1 MRTFQ
6 MIGIILPLFFISINM
21 VHASSYSTTS
31 ELTLLPST
39 EMDYPNGNMNT
50 IEIQFSNSYQA
61 STGSFYVNG
70 AFKNV
75 GDRVLENAK
84 VIGYFYDEN
93 KKMIGVTDCCNTD
106 PDTIEPEKTARFE
119 SFATENTMAGVP
131 KYYKLSFEWDEPET
145 NTIDP
150 ASNVGSDRISDSNSN
165 TEDDVTCGDVIK
177 FDITL
182 TSNLYCDSDGLII
195 GSDDITVN
203 LNGYTISGPG
213 EKSSK
218 VGIMLRQNSEI
229 QIFGNGTITNFQA
242 GILNSESE
250 NIKII
255 NITLTGNEIGIFN
268 TGSSKTE
275 INNNS
280 FNSNSVGIAGHS
292 SDNFNIIRNNFN
304 SNDLAGITFVNSGE
318 STINSNTVTGSV
330 NGIFFDGQ
338 STENEINANNA
349 FENRGVDLN
358 NGNGLPTNINSNV
371 FSDNNCNTSVPDGLC
386 LGNTD

>member
-1 MRTFQ
+1 

-21 VHASSYSTTS
+21 VYASSDSTGS

-39 EMDYPNGNMNT
+39 EEDYPNGNMKA
-50 IEIQFSNSYQA
+50 IEMQFSNSYQA

-75 GDRVLENAK
+75 GDKVLDSAK

-93 KKMIGVTDCCNTD
+93 KKMIGVTDCCYTE
-106 PDTIEPEKTARFE
+106 PDIIEPGKTARFE

-131 KYYKLSFEWDEPET
+131 KYYKLSFEWDEPAI

-150 ASNVGSDRISDSNSN
+150 ALNSGSDRISDSISN
-165 TEDDVTCGDVIK
+165 TKDGAFCGDIIK
-177 FDITL
+177 SNIKL
-182 TSNLYCDSDGLII
+182 SSNLYCNSDGLII
-195 GSDDITVN
+195 KDQSDLTID
-203 LNGYTISGPG
+203 LNGHTISGPG

-218 VGIMLRQNSEI
+218 VGILIGQSNNVEVI
-229 QIFGNGTITNFQA
+229 GNGAIKNFQA
-242 GILNSESE
+242 GILNIQSK
-250 NIKII
+250 NIKIV
-255 NITLTGNEIGIFN
+255 NTTFTGNELGIFN
-268 TGSSKTE
+268 TEASEAE

-280 FNSNSVGIAGHS
+280 FNSNSIGVSSHS
-292 SDNFNIIRNNFN
+292 SDGLKISKNNLD

-318 STINSNTVTGSV
+318 STISSNTVTGSV

-338 STENEINANNA
+338 STENEVNANNA

-358 NGNGLPTNINSNV
+358 NGNGLPTNINNNE

-386 LGNTD
+386 LGKTD